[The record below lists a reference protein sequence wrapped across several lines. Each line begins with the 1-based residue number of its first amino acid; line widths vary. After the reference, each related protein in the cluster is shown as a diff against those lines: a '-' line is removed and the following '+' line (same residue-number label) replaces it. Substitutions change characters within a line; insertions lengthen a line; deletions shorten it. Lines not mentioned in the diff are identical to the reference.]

1 MGKFS
6 PPKTAQTMDEPFLLL
21 HNSNMTKRNND
32 PTMTIPTYE
41 LYGEHDAAS
50 AQFRLHC
57 ETIPSRSSLHHWEIG
72 LHRHEYFFQILLIT
86 GGSGDAVYGN
96 QIVRFEPIS
105 VLTVPP
111 SVGHGFRFSP
121 DIDGFVFT
129 ILASRLP
136 VRPGEPGGIGTFLSQ
151 PRVTR
156 LPEKNAESDLIRSTL
171 ERVAE
176 EWTARRSGRSV
187 LMETG
192 IATALV
198 LTARLAAQEAD
209 ETEIGDDNDKRI
221 EAVLALLHREVRQ
234 HRPAS
239 FYADAL
245 GISTTH
251 LNRVVKAK
259 IGVSTQELIARRLLE
274 EAQRELLFTPD
285 SVQEVA
291 FRLGFADPAYFSR
304 FFTRQTGTTPR
315 SWKRQEQNRL
325 GSRNEKGQSPQP

>member
-1 MGKFS
+1 
-6 PPKTAQTMDEPFLLL
+6 MDESGHLL
-21 HNSNMTKRNND
+21 HKSNMTKRNTD
-32 PTMTIPTYE
+32 PSPPIPTYE
-41 LYGEHDAAS
+41 LYGEADAAP

-57 ETIPSRSSLHHWEIG
+57 ETIPARSSLHHWEIG
-72 LHRHEYFFQILLIT
+72 LHRHEHFFQILLIT
-86 GGSGDAVYGN
+86 GGSGDAVYGDE
-96 QIVRFEPIS
+96 IVRFEPLS

-111 SVGHGFRFSP
+111 SIGHGFRFSP

-136 VRPGEPGGIGTFLSQ
+136 IRPGEPGSIGTFLSR

-156 LPEKNAESDLIRSTL
+156 LPDKNGQSDLIRATL
-171 ERVAE
+171 ENVVE
-176 EWTARRSGRSV
+176 EWSARRSGRSV
-187 LMETG
+187 LMESG
-192 IATALV
+192 LATALV
-198 LTARLAAQEAD
+198 LTARLAAEEAE
-209 ETEIGDDNDKRI
+209 ETEIGADNDRRI
-221 EAVLALLHREVRQ
+221 EALLALLHREVRQ

-259 IGVSTQELIARRLLE
+259 TGLSTHTLIARRLLE

-291 FRLGFADPAYFSR
+291 FRLGFADPGYFSR
-304 FFTRQTGTTPR
+304 FFTRQTGVTPR
-315 SWKRQEQNRL
+315 NWKRQEQGRL
-325 GSRNEKGQSPQP
+325 GSREFGGQLSAAVMRPIASG

>member
-1 MGKFS
+1 
-6 PPKTAQTMDEPFLLL
+6 MDENCDPL
-21 HNSNMTKRNND
+21 HKSNMIKRNTDTAGN
-32 PTMTIPTYE
+32 IPTYE
-41 LYGEHDAAS
+41 LYGEQDAAS
-50 AQFRLHC
+50 AQFSLHC

-72 LHRHEYFFQILLIT
+72 LHRHEHFFQLLLIT

-96 QIVRFEPIS
+96 EIVRFEPLS

-129 ILASRLP
+129 ILANRLP
-136 VRPGEPGGIGTFLSQ
+136 VRPGEPGSIGTFLSQ

-156 LPEKNAESDLIRSTL
+156 LPEENAESELIRSNL

-176 EWTARRSGRSV
+176 EWNARRSGRSV

-192 IATALV
+192 LATALV
-198 LTARLAAQEAD
+198 LTARIAAQEAA
-209 ETEIGDDNDKRI
+209 EAEIGNDNDRRI
-221 EAVLALLHREVRQ
+221 EALLALLHREVRR

-239 FYADAL
+239 YYADAL

-251 LNRVVKAK
+251 LNRVVKART
-259 IGVSTQELIARRLLE
+259 GFSTQDLIARRLLE

-291 FRLGFADPAYFSR
+291 YRLGFADPAYFSR
-304 FFTRQTGTTPR
+304 FFTRQTGVTPLN
-315 SWKRQEQNRL
+315 WKRQEQSRL
-325 GSRNEKGQSPQP
+325 GSRDEAGPLMDAATRPSTGG

>member
-1 MGKFS
+1 
-6 PPKTAQTMDEPFLLL
+6 MDEAILLL
-21 HNSNMTKRNND
+21 HNSNMTKRNSG
-32 PTMTIPTYE
+32 PTSIIPTYE
-41 LYGEHDAAS
+41 LYGEDDAAS

-86 GGSGDAVYGN
+86 RGSGDAVYGD
-96 QIVRFEPIS
+96 QIVRFEPVS

-129 ILASRLP
+129 ILANRLP
-136 VRPGEPGGIGTFLSQ
+136 VRPGDPGAIGAFLSQ

-156 LPEKNAESDLIRSTL
+156 LTEQTAESDLIRSNL
-171 ERVAE
+171 ERVAA
-176 EWTARRSGRSV
+176 EWNTRLSGRSV

-192 IATALV
+192 LATALV
-198 LTARLAAQEAD
+198 LTARIAAQEAD
-209 ETEIGDDNDKRI
+209 EVEIGGDNDRRI
-221 EAVLALLHREVRQ
+221 EALLALLHREVRQ

-239 FYADAL
+239 FYANAL

-259 IGVSTQELIARRLLE
+259 TGLSTQDLIARRLLE

-304 FFTRQTGTTPR
+304 FFTRQTGVTPR
-315 SWKRQEQNRL
+315 NWKRQEQRRL
-325 GSRNEKGQSPQP
+325 GSRGEVAPSGNAASHPITAR